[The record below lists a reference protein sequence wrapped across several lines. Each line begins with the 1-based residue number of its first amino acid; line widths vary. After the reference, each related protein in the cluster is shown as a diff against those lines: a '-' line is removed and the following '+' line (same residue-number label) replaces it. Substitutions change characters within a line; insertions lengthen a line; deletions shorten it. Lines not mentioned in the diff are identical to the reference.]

1 MGNGSESG
9 VTQGPLINEA
19 AVKKVQEHVADAVA
33 KGAKIVTGGR
43 PHALGGNFFE
53 PTILTDVQEGMLFM
67 SQETFGPVAPLF
79 RFHNEEDAIR
89 VCACTRFQPVNA
101 R

>member
-1 MGNGSESG
+1 M
-9 VTQGPLINEA
+9 
-19 AVKKVQEHVADAVA
+19 KKVQEHIADAVA

-53 PTILTDVQEGMLFM
+53 PTILTDVKEGMLFM

-79 RFHNEEDAIR
+79 RFHDEEDAIR
-89 VCACTRFQPVNA
+89 VCAWHGSSVGARFPVMHTYVTANL
-101 R
+101 